1 MTLEN
6 WDKENHWLKKEISSQ
21 QEISGLMK
29 KVERNLRQA
38 SNSDIDDDWRLSM
51 AMAAVLQ
58 CGTIALRVLGYR
70 LPVEPGHHDKTIES
84 LKYSVGLDS
93 EFVGKLQAFRRKR
106 GVVMYDYS
114 STASSTEVAQ
124 LLNYAMRLREDLWNW
139 LRANF
144 PQYLKSPK

>member
-6 WDKENHWLKKEISSQ
+6 WYKENRWLKKEATSP

-29 KVERNLRQA
+29 KVERNLKQA
-38 SNSDIDDDWRLSM
+38 SNSDIDNDWRLSM

-58 CGTIALRVLGYR
+58 CGTIALRVSGYR

-84 LKYSVGLDS
+84 LKYTVGLNS
-93 EFVGKLQAFRRKR
+93 KLIGKLQLFCRKR

-114 STASSTEVAQ
+114 GTASDTEVTQ
-124 LLNYAMRLREDLWNW
+124 LLKYAGQVREDTRRW
-139 LRANF
+139 LKDNY
-144 PQYLKSPK
+144 PEYLKPSK